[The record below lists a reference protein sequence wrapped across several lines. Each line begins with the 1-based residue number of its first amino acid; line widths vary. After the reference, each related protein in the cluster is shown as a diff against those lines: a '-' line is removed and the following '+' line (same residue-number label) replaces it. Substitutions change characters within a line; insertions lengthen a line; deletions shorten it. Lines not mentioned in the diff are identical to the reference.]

1 MSYAL
6 SPCNT
11 VKPRLMATTV
21 IQQYGHFIIW
31 PLFWLPGKMAIH
43 FLVKKP
49 SLIQSS
55 INLANLF
62 WPISDHINGV
72 PLYFQINQQSNH
84 FFFLINQQT
93 YIIFSKKKT
102 LPVIYVRSRSKPSF
116 WYLLLF
122 CDIYEPQ
129 QKKQTIS
136 FHFNLNI
143 IFTYFY
149 MKFPTSHQE
158 LQFLLYFYKLHPT
171 ARSHFQMRQGECQDT
186 FPCLINTMNRLVR

>member
-1 MSYAL
+1 MQYSET
-6 SPCNT
+6 P
-11 VKPRLMATTV
+11 P
-21 IQQYGHFIIW
+21 YGHHGNTAVWSLHYLAPFLAAWQNGHTCSCEKTLII
-31 PLFWLPGKMAIH
+31 IR
-43 FLVKKP
+43 
-49 SLIQSS
+49 SS
-55 INLANLF
+55 INLANLL

-122 CDIYEPQ
+122 CDIYKPQ
-129 QKKQTIS
+129 QKRQTIS
-136 FHFNLNI
+136 FHFTLNI

-149 MKFPTSHQE
+149 VKFPTSHQE

-171 ARSHFQMRQGECQDT
+171 APSHFH
-186 FPCLINTMNRLVR
+186 

>member
-1 MSYAL
+1 MVTS
-6 SPCNT
+6 
-11 VKPRLMATTV
+11 
-21 IQQYGHFIIW
+21 
-31 PLFWLPGKMAIH
+31 LFGPFFGCLAKRPYI
-43 FLVKKP
+43 FLWKKP
-49 SLIQSS
+49 SLIRSS

-62 WPISDHINGV
+62 RPISDHINGV

-122 CDIYEPQ
+122 CDIYKPQ
-129 QKKQTIS
+129 QKRQTIS
-136 FHFNLNI
+136 FHFTLNI

-149 MKFPTSHQE
+149 VKFPTSHQE
-158 LQFLLYFYKLHPT
+158 LQFLLYFYKFHPT
-171 ARSHFQMRQGECQDT
+171 APSHFH
-186 FPCLINTMNRLVR
+186 

>member
-1 MSYAL
+1 MQYSETPPYGHHG
-6 SPCNT
+6 NT
-11 VKPRLMATTV
+11 VVWSLHYLAPFLAAW
-21 IQQYGHFIIW
+21 QNGHTLI
-31 PLFWLPGKMAIH
+31 
-43 FLVKKP
+43 FLLKKP

-62 WPISDHINGV
+62 WPISDHINGGSTV
-72 PLYFQINQQSNH
+72 LPNKSTVQS

-93 YIIFSKKKT
+93 SIIFSKKKKT

-122 CDIYEPQ
+122 CDIYKPQ

-136 FHFNLNI
+136 FHFTLNV

-149 MKFPTSHQE
+149 VKFPTSHQE

-171 ARSHFQMRQGECQDT
+171 APSYFH
-186 FPCLINTMNRLVR
+186 

>member
-1 MSYAL
+1 
-6 SPCNT
+6 
-11 VKPRLMATTV
+11 MATAV
-21 IQQYGHFIIW
+21 IQQYGHFVIW
-31 PLFWLPGKMAIH
+31 PLFWLPGKTAIH

-49 SLIQSS
+49 SLIRSS

-122 CDIYEPQ
+122 CDIYKPQ
-129 QKKQTIS
+129 QKRQTIS
-136 FHFNLNI
+136 FHFTLNI
-143 IFTYFY
+143 IFTFFY
-149 MKFPTSHQE
+149 VKFPTSHQE
-158 LQFLLYFYKLHPT
+158 LQFLLHFYKLHPT
-171 ARSHFQMRQGECQDT
+171 AP
-186 FPCLINTMNRLVR
+186 FPCLINTMHRLVR

>member
-1 MSYAL
+1 MQYSET
-6 SPCNT
+6 P
-11 VKPRLMATTV
+11 P
-21 IQQYGHFIIW
+21 YGHHSNTAVW
-31 PLFWLPGKMAIH
+31 SLHYLAP
-43 FLVKKP
+43 FLAAWQRGHTFSCEKKP
-49 SLIQSS
+49 SLIRSS

-62 WPISDHINGV
+62 RPISDHINGV

-122 CDIYEPQ
+122 CDIYKPQ
-129 QKKQTIS
+129 QKRQTIS
-136 FHFNLNI
+136 FHFTLNI

-158 LQFLLYFYKLHPT
+158 LQFLLYFYKFHPT
-171 ARSHFQMRQGECQDT
+171 APSHFH
-186 FPCLINTMNRLVR
+186 